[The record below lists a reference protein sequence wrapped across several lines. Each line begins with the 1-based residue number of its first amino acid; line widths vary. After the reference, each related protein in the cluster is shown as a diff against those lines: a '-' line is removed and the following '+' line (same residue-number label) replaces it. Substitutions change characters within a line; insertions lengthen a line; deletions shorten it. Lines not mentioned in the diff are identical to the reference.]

1 MMTTDL
7 STLDFPTLLAAL
19 MRPSSLV
26 ELAVLAAVLAASG
39 LLVWLLRGMRDRDRD
54 RAGQR
59 EARPSI
65 WFGTHLVDGVL
76 FPLLALALAYVARR
90 VLLELGQP
98 LAVFRLA
105 IPVLLSLAV
114 IRLSVR
120 VLSAAFPASALMRA
134 VERTISWVAWLG
146 MVLWVTGVLPV
157 MLDELDQIRW
167 KIGANTLSLR
177 NIIEGGL
184 SAGFVMVVVL
194 WISAALEA
202 RLLAGASG
210 AQLSLRK
217 VAANAL
223 RAILLFVGLL
233 MALSAVGIDLT
244 ALSVLGGAL
253 GVGIG
258 LGLQKLAANYVSGF
272 VILAERSLR
281 IGDIVN
287 VGGFEGAIT
296 DITTRYT
303 VIRAPSGRESI
314 VPNETLITTAVQNLS
329 LADRRVLLSTLVSV
343 DYDTDVE
350 RLRAQLVETVSGVPR
365 VLADPGPAVQ
375 LSNFGADGLEVTV
388 LFWIDDPENGQGN
401 VRSEVNLAILALLRR
416 EGVGIPYPQ
425 RVVRFQGALQAE
437 VVPPVTAPAAESAR

>member
-1 MMTTDL
+1 VQRRVPDAL
-7 STLDFPTLLAAL
+7 IVHRLDMAT
-19 MRPSSLV
+19 
-26 ELAVLAAVLAASG
+26 SG
-39 LLVWLLRGMRDRDRD
+39 L
-54 RAGQR
+54 
-59 EARPSI
+59 
-65 WFGTHLVDGVL
+65 
-76 FPLLALALAYVARR
+76 
-90 VLLELGQP
+90 
-98 LAVFRLA
+98 
-105 IPVLLSLAV
+105 
-114 IRLSVR
+114 
-120 VLSAAFPASALMRA
+120 
-134 VERTISWVAWLG
+134 
-146 MVLWVTGVLPV
+146 
-157 MLDELDQIRW
+157 
-167 KIGANTLSLR
+167 
-177 NIIEGGL
+177 
-184 SAGFVMVVVL
+184 
-194 WISAALEA
+194 
-202 RLLAGASG
+202 
-210 AQLSLRK
+210 
-217 VAANAL
+217 
-223 RAILLFVGLL
+223 LL

-437 VVPPVTAPAAESAR
+437 VAPPVTAPAAESAR

>member
-26 ELAVLAAVLAASG
+26 ELAVLAAVLAVSG
-39 LLVWLLRGMRDRDRD
+39 LLVWLLRGMRDRDR
-54 RAGQR
+54 AGQGDSS
-59 EARPSI
+59 PSI

-90 VLLELGQP
+90 MLLELGQP

-437 VVPPVTAPAAESAR
+437 VAPPVTAPAAESAR

>member
-1 MMTTDL
+1 MGITSLNFDDWIEWYGTI
-7 STLDFPTLLAAL
+7 SRPETLMQLGAIALAG
-19 MRPSSLV
+19 
-26 ELAVLAAVLAASG
+26 VLALLLTHVGRRLFLGKASEEDRHLSVIFG
-39 LLVWLLRGMRDRDRD
+39 RRD
-54 RAGQR
+54 
-59 EARPSI
+59 
-65 WFGTHLVDGVL
+65 FDGVL
-76 FPLLALALAYVARR
+76 FPALWLLLANVAPYVLDVPLRYSLFRVAL
-90 VLLELGQP
+90 
-98 LAVFRLA
+98 
-105 IPVLLSLAV
+105 PVLVALVL
-114 IRLSVR
+114 IRLGAKILR
-120 VLSAAFPASALMRA
+120 AAFHEARWVRTL
-134 VERTISWVAWLG
+134 ERRGSWMIWLG
-146 MVLWVTGVLPV
+146 MVLWVSGILPV
-157 MLDELDQIRW
+157 FLEQLEGISFKLGSSQFDARSLLE
-167 KIGANTLSLR
+167 GALMVGVTLLLALW
-177 NIIEGGL
+177 L
-184 SAGFVMVVVL
+184 SALVERQLMRNATG
-194 WISAALEA
+194 S
-202 RLLAGASG
+202 R
-210 AQLSLRK
+210 LSLRK
-217 VAANAL
+217 ILSNVL
-223 RAILLFVGLL
+223 RAILMIVGVIVS
-233 MALSAVGIDLT
+233 LSIAGIDLT
-244 ALSVLGGAL
+244 ALSVFSGAL

-388 LFWIDDPENGQGN
+388 LFWIGDPENGQGN

-425 RVVRFQGALQAE
+425 RVVRFEGALQAE
-437 VVPPVTAPAAESAR
+437 VAPPVTAPAAESAR

>member
-1 MMTTDL
+1 MIGLLPVLLEESEGVRWKVGGVSL
-7 STLDFPTLLAAL
+7 SL
-19 MRPSSLV
+19 R
-26 ELAVLAAVLAASG
+26 AVLEAAVNVAVTL
-39 LLVWLLRGMRDRDRD
+39 
-54 RAGQR
+54 
-59 EARPSI
+59 
-65 WFGTHLVDGVL
+65 
-76 FPLLALALAYVARR
+76 LLAL
-90 VLLELGQP
+90 
-98 LAVFRLA
+98 
-105 IPVLLSLAV
+105 
-114 IRLSVR
+114 
-120 VLSAAFPASALMRA
+120 
-134 VERTISWVAWLG
+134 WL
-146 MVLWVTGVLPV
+146 
-157 MLDELDQIRW
+157 
-167 KIGANTLSLR
+167 
-177 NIIEGGL
+177 
-184 SAGFVMVVVL
+184 
-194 WISAALEA
+194 SAALES
-202 RLLAGASG
+202 RLLRNAKGDH
-210 AQLSLRK
+210 LSTRKMIANVLR
-217 VAANAL
+217 V
-223 RAILLFVGLL
+223 LL
-233 MALSAVGIDLT
+233 MFVAVLVSLSAVGIDLT

-388 LFWIDDPENGQGN
+388 LFWIGDPENGQGN

-425 RVVRFQGALQAE
+425 RVVRFEGALQAE
-437 VVPPVTAPAAESAR
+437 VAPPVTAPAAESAR